1 MEFSDQIQASS
12 RKKSGIGEP
21 ADNAGGW
28 FDVSDHAA
36 PKEVTTALALLDGTL
51 RDNPNSRINGLHSA
65 GTMDRWWTAVEK
77 VIREALTDARTP
89 ITGNFN
95 TEMSKALQH
104 ELSLHALED
113 YVPQQLIN
121 SPSAAGVAS
130 TQQERDHRQQQYERA
145 RNAVTAAIVRWVWH
159 NALTSELRAEA
170 SNDMAHEWV
179 LHGPMKTGTAYHYAA
194 IKTYS
199 TNPVNC
205 IELDLLR
212 GVFDRDLHGMMLAE
226 HSQGRF
232 GDMCRRLEETSVRLV
247 GAYAGRLAPA
257 ALVREALR
265 KKWWERPGQPPDAQ
279 GRAPLFFVEGCPED
293 QQHRV
298 DGQLHRHLAA
308 ARTRAT
314 KGGMDVRA
322 ASADELHASLSQHRA
337 DTAATEPPQQR
348 RRGDSAAVAEVPP
361 QETWRPLYGE
371 HATARPLLSNGSAS
385 RTATTA
391 TVEHVDEHARP
402 TPRQIWRPS
411 RQPWRQH
418 DHLARPHRPIT
429 AWSSARSAARTTA
442 PRTRVVGRSR

>member
-247 GAYAGRLAPA
+247 RMLTNNAAFDPNVVAQMNTRVRNRTLRTTGASSPRARGPPQEVVGAP
-257 ALVREALR
+257 
-265 KKWWERPGQPPDAQ
+265 
-279 GRAPLFFVEGCPED
+279 
-293 QQHRV
+293 
-298 DGQLHRHLAA
+298 
-308 ARTRAT
+308 
-314 KGGMDVRA
+314 
-322 ASADELHASLSQHRA
+322 
-337 DTAATEPPQQR
+337 TAATR
-348 RRGDSAAVAEVPP
+348 CSGSCAVVLRGGVS
-361 QETWRPLYGE
+361 
-371 HATARPLLSNGSAS
+371 
-385 RTATTA
+385 
-391 TVEHVDEHARP
+391 
-402 TPRQIWRPS
+402 
-411 RQPWRQH
+411 
-418 DHLARPHRPIT
+418 
-429 AWSSARSAARTTA
+429 
-442 PRTRVVGRSR
+442 